1 MLIGKIVKLERGYEN
16 QVILSLIEALTLV
29 LGTTLPIAKISE
41 FWIFENEFSV
51 FSLTL
56 TLFSSGEFVLG
67 VFIILFGFLIPTTK
81 ILVTHFDLPLFYKA
95 NLHKFSMA
103 DIFLLSF
110 LVYSSKIS
118 NFFDMELQVGFYF
131 LLISV
136 AIGYLKIFFTKKC
149 NSS

>member
-1 MLIGKIVKLERGYEN
+1 MKLERGYEN

-51 FSLTL
+51 ISLTV

-67 VFIILFGFLIPTTK
+67 VAIILFGFLIPITK
-81 ILVTHFDLPLFYKA
+81 LLATHFDLPLFYKA

-110 LVYSSKIS
+110 LVYSGKIS
-118 NFFDMELQVGFYF
+118 NVFDMELQAGFYF

-136 AIGYLKIFFTKKC
+136 AIGYLRMFFTKWC
-149 NSS
+149 NRS

>member
-1 MLIGKIVKLERGYEN
+1 MKLERGYEN

-51 FSLTL
+51 ISLTV

-67 VFIILFGFLIPTTK
+67 VAIILFGFLIPITK
-81 ILVTHFDLPLFYKA
+81 LLAIHFDLPLFYKA

-110 LVYSSKIS
+110 LVYSGKIS
-118 NFFDMELQVGFYF
+118 NVFDMELQAGFYF

-136 AIGYLKIFFTKKC
+136 VIGYLRIFFT
-149 NSS
+149 N